1 MQTESVVSKIIG
13 HDSDAFESPH
23 EDTKHV
29 FAVLVRLCRSHRF
42 SQLLTLHIRF
52 PAYLLRLPASFL
64 RYFALQSIHLPGLEH
79 CRPSTV
85 VGMVSTCT
93 SLLPNLKK
101 IITDFVMPLET
112 LTLGVGPPDPRIRHL
127 EDMVESVEEMNRGLG
142 VKGLLES
149 VDTGGEVTWF
159 WKVERGKV
167 LVWK

>member
-1 MQTESVVSKIIG
+1 
-13 HDSDAFESPH
+13 
-23 EDTKHV
+23 
-29 FAVLVRLCRSHRF
+29 
-42 SQLLTLHIRF
+42 
-52 PAYLLRLPASFL
+52 
-64 RYFALQSIHLPGLEH
+64 
-79 CRPSTV
+79 
-85 VGMVSTCT
+85 MVSTCT